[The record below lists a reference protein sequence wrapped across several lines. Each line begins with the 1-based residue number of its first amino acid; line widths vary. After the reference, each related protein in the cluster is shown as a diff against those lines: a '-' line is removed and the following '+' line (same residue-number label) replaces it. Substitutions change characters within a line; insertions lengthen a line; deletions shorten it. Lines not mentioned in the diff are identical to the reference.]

1 MEKRYLETSFSNSFE
16 RVNEEFLKCT
26 VAVMSADGQKANG
39 TKFSMDAIEKAI
51 PTLNYCP
58 LIGYFNGEDFT
69 DHGIELVINNEGFNE
84 IVKTVPFGVV
94 IKDSARFV
102 DMPKMN
108 GETEKYLVC
117 DVYMWARYKEAT
129 TRVMD
134 NKCNQS
140 MEIFVNG
147 GEWKEDYY
155 DVTDFTFTGLCI
167 LGEDVTPAFNL
178 AKIRT
183 SDRFNKDDFKVEYQ
197 EMTSALDRFLNF
209 EEEEE
214 TVELEKV
221 EETMEQEIVEE
232 TIIEEE
238 VTETEE
244 VEETEVEE
252 TIIEEEVTET
262 EVEETPT
269 ENNESYE
276 SDEEDEE
283 KSSDE
288 EEEEEEEEKFTLE
301 QVEEIKSEYQKTIDD
316 LKVELVYIQSAFS
329 DLESECEELRTFKS
343 NYEKEQ
349 MEIAQNE
356 VFEKYSELAQV
367 EGYSAIIENKDKY
380 SIEEL
385 ERELK
390 ILAYDNG
397 IIIGKKK
404 NFAKKESTVKIPV
417 GEIKESIATPHYGGL
432 LDKYINR

>member
-221 EETMEQEIVEE
+221 E
-232 TIIEEE
+232 
-238 VTETEE
+238 
-244 VEETEVEE
+244 
-252 TIIEEEVTET
+252 
-262 EVEETPT
+262 
-269 ENNESYE
+269 
-276 SDEEDEE
+276 
-283 KSSDE
+283 
-288 EEEEEEEEKFTLE
+288 
-301 QVEEIKSEYQKTIDD
+301 
-316 LKVELVYIQSAFS
+316 
-329 DLESECEELRTFKS
+329 
-343 NYEKEQ
+343 
-349 MEIAQNE
+349 
-356 VFEKYSELAQV
+356 
-367 EGYSAIIENKDKY
+367 
-380 SIEEL
+380 
-385 ERELK
+385 
-390 ILAYDNG
+390 
-397 IIIGKKK
+397 
-404 NFAKKESTVKIPV
+404 
-417 GEIKESIATPHYGGL
+417 
-432 LDKYINR
+432 

>member
-238 VTETEE
+238 VTETE
-244 VEETEVEE
+244 
-252 TIIEEEVTET
+252 
-262 EVEETPT
+262 VEETPT

-288 EEEEEEEEKFTLE
+288 EKEEGEEEKFTLE